1 MNKQTLL
8 CLAITYQILPMLGL
22 WVLAACH
29 TETKEQ
35 ASKQSLGLQE
45 ALATLEVEPGFEVEL
60 IASDPLIADPVDMEI
75 DEYGRLYVLEM
86 HGYPLDKSG
95 VGQVMLL
102 SDTDGDGQMDK
113 STTFADS
120 LILPY
125 GIMRWK
131 KGLIVSDPPHLYYLE
146 DTTGNGKADIKEI
159 MLTGFALTNA
169 HMTASNPLYGLDNW
183 IYLTSE
189 HGGGYKVYEELFN
202 DKGSAIRYPQNPDA
216 PQLPKE
222 GTGRTVRFR
231 PDTYQLESTSGKTQ
245 YGHGFTQWGD
255 HILGN
260 NSHHVY
266 HEVIDASYLQRNPDL
281 SVPNSTHN
289 SNDHGTDVHGITENP
304 ELQALSGVGVYTAAC
319 GNTTYTGGAFPE
331 PFGENTH
338 FVCEP
343 ASNIVHVDKLIP
355 DGASFTASRIG
366 RDGKEFLASTDG
378 WFRPVNLYIGP
389 DGALYVVDYY
399 RQIIEHPEWMSEEAI
414 EAGGLYNGNQQGR
427 IYRITAKGGTS
438 ASNWT
443 QGLTLGD
450 ATNEE
455 LVATLAHANGWWR
468 LNAQRLLID
477 RKAQDV
483 VTKLTKMA
491 TDHASP
497 LGRLHALW
505 TLEGL
510 NELTPELIAKAL
522 RDEEAGI
529 RENAIKLVELHL
541 DNTQLVNTLMALQN
555 DKSPKVRFQLL
566 CTLGYLDQPAVAKVR
581 ETMFFNDLNNNW
593 MQIAALSAASLEKNA
608 LLAKLIKEY
617 QANNPAYSSLIE
629 RLTTMI
635 GNSSPPENVHA
646 LIQKAISNADK
657 QDKWPLAML
666 QGLAQGIERRKTDSL
681 VGQKVQDLL
690 INTFFNHAEANIRRA
705 SLQLLKAT
713 NPAPDTQLNKAF
725 TKAAAIAANPELPT
739 DKRAEAVAFLRL
751 DNPKDHSE
759 LFKRLIA
766 SEDKATVQRAA
777 INNFGQL
784 PDEVVVSYLIE
795 KWPTLSPSLKNE
807 AVNILLTS
815 PGRVEALLDAIDEG
829 KIKETEV
836 NSRQR
841 IQLMAKSSPDL
852 RLRARSMFALKSP
865 DEMNKP
871 YKKSLEMEGDATAG
885 KLVYAQH
892 CAMCHQVRG
901 KMGVPYGP
909 DLGTVKQWRPEGLL
923 TNILSP
929 SLSVPVGYE
938 LWDVTMK
945 NGESIQGI
953 IENETSAAITL
964 KMEGNVKK
972 IINRQQ
978 VKEVKALNVSAMP
991 TGFEEK
997 IDPEQMA
1004 DLIAF
1009 LLK

>member
-1 MNKQTLL
+1 MLFPFPKEYRVLPILALWMFASCNTEPEEQTPKQLL
-8 CLAITYQILPMLGL
+8 EP
-22 WVLAACH
+22 
-29 TETKEQ
+29 
-35 ASKQSLGLQE
+35 QE
-45 ALATLEVEPGFEVEL
+45 ALATFDVEPGFEIKL

-95 VGQVMLL
+95 AGRVMLL

-120 LILPY
+120 LVLPY

-131 KGLIVSDPPHLYYLE
+131 QGLLVADPPHLYYLE
-146 DTTGNGKADIKEI
+146 DTTGNGEADTKEI

-202 DKGSAIRYPQNPDA
+202 EKGSAIHYPQNPDT

-222 GTGRTVRFR
+222 ATGRTIRFR
-231 PDTYQLESTSGKTQ
+231 PNTNQLELTSGKTQ

-260 NSHHVY
+260 NAHHVY
-266 HEVIDASYLQRNPDL
+266 HEVIGARYLQRNPDL
-281 SVPNSTHN
+281 SVPNATHN
-289 SNDHGTDVHGITENP
+289 GNDHGTDVHGITENP
-304 ELQALSGVGVYTAAC
+304 ELQVLSGVGVYTAAC
-319 GNTTYTGGAFPE
+319 GNTIYTGGAFPE
-331 PFGENTH
+331 PFREHTH

-355 DGASFTASRIG
+355 DGASFTASRVG
-366 RDGKEFLASTDG
+366 RDDKEFLASTDA
-378 WFRPVNLYIGP
+378 WFRPVNLYVGP

-414 EAGGLYNGNQQGR
+414 QAGELYNGNQQGR
-427 IYRITAKGGTS
+427 IYRIAARDGTPAFSWTKG
-438 ASNWT
+438 
-443 QGLTLGD
+443 LRLGD

-477 RKAQDV
+477 RE
-483 VTKLTKMA
+483 A
-491 TDHASP
+491 TDIIIQLAEVATNPTSA

-522 RDEEAGI
+522 HDEEAGI
-529 RENAIKLVELHL
+529 RENAIKLAEQHL
-541 DNTQLVNTLMALQN
+541 DNIQLVNTLMTLQ
-555 DKSPKVRFQLL
+555 DDESPKVRFQLL
-566 CTLGYLDQPAVAKVR
+566 CTLGYLDKPAVAQVR
-581 ETMFFNDLNNNW
+581 ETMLFNDLRDNW
-593 MQIAALSAASLEKNA
+593 MQVAALSTSSLEKNA
-608 LLAKLIKEY
+608 LLAKLIKDYRED
-617 QANNPAYSSLIE
+617 NPAYISLIE

-635 GNSSPPENVHA
+635 GTSSPPENVRT
-646 LIQKAISNADK
+646 LIQKAILNAD
-657 QDKWPLAML
+657 QHDKWPLAML
-666 QGLAQGIERRKTDSL
+666 QGLARGIERRKIDNQ
-681 VGQKVQDLL
+681 GWQKTQDLL
-690 INTFFNHAEANIRRA
+690 INTFFDHADAAIRRA
-705 SLQLLKAT
+705 SLQLLKAANT
-713 NPAPDTQLNKAF
+713 APDTQLDKAF
-725 TKAAAIAANPELPT
+725 TKAASIAANPELPT
-739 DKRAEAVAFLRL
+739 DQRAEAVAFLTL
-751 DNPKDHSE
+751 DNPEDHSE
-759 LFKRLIA
+759 LFMRLIA

-777 INNFGQL
+777 INSFGQL
-784 PDEVVVSYLIE
+784 PDEVVIDYLME
-795 KWPTLSPSLKNE
+795 EWPALSSGLKDE
-807 AVNILLTS
+807 AVIILLAS
-815 PGRVEALLDAIDEG
+815 ADRVKALLDAIDEG
-829 KIKETEV
+829 KVKKTDID
-836 NSRQR
+836 SRQR
-841 IQLMAKSSPDL
+841 IRLMAKSSPDL

-865 DEMNKP
+865 DETNKP
-871 YKKSLEMEGDATAG
+871 YKKSLEMEGDAIAG
-885 KLVYAQH
+885 KIVYAQH

-901 KMGVPYGP
+901 KIGVSYGP

-938 LWDVTMK
+938 LWDITMK

-953 IENETSAAITL
+953 IESETTVAITL
-964 KMEGNVKK
+964 KMEGNAKR
-972 IINRQQ
+972 IINRQE
-978 VKEVKALNVSAMP
+978 VKEINELNVSAMP

-1004 DLIAF
+1004 NLIAF
-1009 LLK
+1009 LLN